1 MLCNYQ
7 NFYKA
12 ETLLLGAS
20 VQDSNL
26 YADDGKLEESEEEA
40 MDERKMDMVFF
51 MTYENG
57 KNLTFE
63 EIEKIA
69 EKYSAR
75 SLWYLWQHAKRYR
88 NYLVK
93 QAEMSAKENF
103 NLELSVIKK

>member
-1 MLCNYQ
+1 
-7 NFYKA
+7 
-12 ETLLLGAS
+12 
-20 VQDSNL
+20 
-26 YADDGKLEESEEEA
+26 

-75 SLWYLWQHAKRYR
+75 SLWYLWQHTKRYR
-88 NYLVK
+88 SYLVEL
-93 QAEMSAKENF
+93 AESEGKYE
-103 NLELSVIKK
+103 I